1 MSSGEGA
8 AEGRSLAADASEH
21 NGVIPMAKLLLGDQS
36 FEVELLTDVPT
47 NWPGIKVM
55 SKGAKLDIP
64 PGTVVRVES
73 EDDHIAGSYKVV
85 YRLAPAYPRSWRLLL
100 ERATAEIPQEAAA
113 SPSKAAPASPASG
126 PSAPNRDKV
135 FTIKVSGLVGGGV
148 RKSVV
153 EYKVPFSRLSQ
164 EVKRIT
170 RMGGKI
176 VSITESNLLSNLS

>member
-1 MSSGEGA
+1 
-8 AEGRSLAADASEH
+8 
-21 NGVIPMAKLLLGDQS
+21 MAKLLLGDQA

-64 PGTVVRVES
+64 AGTVVKVEA

-100 ERATAEIPQEAAA
+100 ERESVATAPQVA
-113 SPSKAAPASPASG
+113 
-126 PSAPNRDKV
+126 SAPEPEVAQASSSEGGLPNSDKI
-135 FTIKVSGLVGGGV
+135 FAIKVSGLVGGGV
-148 RKSVV
+148 RRSVV

-170 RMGGKI
+170 QMGGKI
-176 VSITESNLLSNLS
+176 VSIAESNLLSTLE

>member
-1 MSSGEGA
+1 
-8 AEGRSLAADASEH
+8 
-21 NGVIPMAKLLLGDQS
+21 MAKLLLGDQS

-64 PGTVVRVES
+64 AGTVVRVES
-73 EDDHIAGSYKVV
+73 EDDHVTGSYKVV

-100 ERATAEIPQEAAA
+100 ERE
-113 SPSKAAPASPASG
+113 SAAPAPQAEAAPAAQVA
-126 PSAPNRDKV
+126 PSAASSLPNSDKI
-135 FTIKVSGLVGGGV
+135 FTLKVSGLVGGGV

-170 RMGGKI
+170 QMGGKI
-176 VSITESNLLSNLS
+176 VSITESSLLSNLD

>member
-1 MSSGEGA
+1 
-8 AEGRSLAADASEH
+8 
-21 NGVIPMAKLLLGDQS
+21 MAKLLLGDQA
-36 FEVELLTDVPT
+36 FEVELLTDTPT

-64 PGTVVRVES
+64 AGTVVKVES
-73 EDDHIAGSYKVV
+73 EDDHVTGSYRVV

-100 ERATAEIPQEAAA
+100 ERESVATAPQEVGSQAT
-113 SPSKAAPASPASG
+113 
-126 PSAPNRDKV
+126 SAPEPQVTQASSSESGLPNSDKI

-148 RKSVV
+148 RRSVV

-170 RMGGKI
+170 QRGGKI
-176 VSITESNLLSNLS
+176 VGIAESNLLSNLE

>member
-1 MSSGEGA
+1 
-8 AEGRSLAADASEH
+8 
-21 NGVIPMAKLLLGDQS
+21 MAKLLLGDQA

-64 PGTVVRVES
+64 AGTVVRVES
-73 EDDHIAGSYKVV
+73 EDDHVTGSYKVV

-100 ERATAEIPQEAAA
+100 ERESAAA
-113 SPSKAAPASPASG
+113 PQAEAAPATKPAQVA
-126 PSAPNRDKV
+126 PSAASSLPNSDKI

-148 RKSVV
+148 RKSVA

-170 RMGGKI
+170 QRGGKI
-176 VSITESNLLSNLS
+176 VSITESNLLSNLD

>member
-1 MSSGEGA
+1 
-8 AEGRSLAADASEH
+8 
-21 NGVIPMAKLLLGDQS
+21 MAKLLLGDQS

-64 PGTVVRVES
+64 AGTVVKVEA
-73 EDDHIAGSYKVV
+73 EDDHITGSYKVV

-100 ERATAEIPQEAAA
+100 ERE
-113 SPSKAAPASPASG
+113 SAAPAPQAEVAPETTAAQVA
-126 PSAPNRDKV
+126 PSAASSLPNSDKI
-135 FTIKVSGLVGGGV
+135 FTLKVSGLVGGGV

-170 RMGGKI
+170 QMGGKI
-176 VSITESNLLSNLS
+176 VSITESNLLSNLD